1 MKRYKP
7 LFEDTKESLNATI
20 EKAKLEIKQQQIT
33 LANLDTS
40 KPNASDRKKSIAD
53 TISKQKEIISSTQA
67 KIKELGK

>member
-7 LFEDTKESLNATI
+7 LFEETEDSLKATI

>member
-7 LFEDTKESLNATI
+7 LFEETKESLNATI

>member
-7 LFEDTKESLNATI
+7 LFEETKESLNATI

-40 KPNASDRKKSIAD
+40 KPNTSDRKKSIAD
-53 TISKQKEIISSTQA
+53 TIAKQKEIISSTQA

>member
-7 LFEDTKESLNATI
+7 LFEDTKESLQATI

-40 KPNASDRKKSIAD
+40 KPNTSDRKKSIAD
-53 TISKQKEIISSTQA
+53 TIAKQKEIISSTQA

>member
-1 MKRYKP
+1 MRRYKP

>member
-7 LFEDTKESLNATI
+7 LFEETEDSLKATI

-67 KIKELGK
+67 KIKDLGK

>member
-7 LFEDTKESLNATI
+7 LFEDTKESLQATI

>member
-7 LFEDTKESLNATI
+7 LFEETEDSLKAKI

>member
-7 LFEDTKESLNATI
+7 LFEYTKESLNATI

-53 TISKQKEIISSTQA
+53 TIAKQKEIISSTQA
-67 KIKELGK
+67 KIKELGQ